1 MAGAFPACRDA
12 LPERR
17 RQCAG
22 CDHRWTRMSVVYFLL
37 LVSVLVVIHE
47 LGHFVAA
54 KLLGFKVLRF
64 SLGFGR
70 PLLRVSLGE
79 TDYQVGLI
87 PLGGYVRILGEDSG
101 DDIPVTDADRA
112 FHDKPLWQRL
122 AVVFAGPLS
131 NLLLPIIIYFALF
144 AGHSR
149 LPAAVVGD
157 VLAGGPAAAAG
168 IVPGDRVEA
177 VNGEPV
183 RYWEELEQ
191 AVKQSIGKELRLR
204 LRRGDKELEKY
215 IVPVDQVVRTR
226 DGRATRQGYI
236 GITRAPFLP
245 LVGVIDP
252 ASPAA
257 AAGLRTGDLIISI
270 DGDPVRSWAE
280 LTDRLASNSR
290 RTNMVYLRGA
300 AVPGLDQAKLLEAHF
315 ADLVPEIRVL
325 PSGGHEVY
333 TGLEPAEMFVARV
346 EPGTPAAEAGI
357 RPGDLITA
365 LDGEPVDHWML
376 LDQRLQSRPDR
387 TWVLTWERAVSAGG
401 GQVVTMSAQLRQAW
415 REERDEYGHTLER
428 LTFGAHSDFERGRGE
443 LIPIKSRVQYAA
455 GKAVERTGETIGA
468 MISGLAALLRGQ
480 APGESV
486 GGPLMMYRV
495 ASVSGHKGWDSFL
508 LMLALISVNLGLIN
522 LLPVPVLDGGYLV
535 VFAAEAVC
543 KRPLTS
549 EARARIQYIGLAVVG
564 IITILALRND
574 VVRYVLH

>member
-1 MAGAFPACRDA
+1 
-12 LPERR
+12 
-17 RQCAG
+17 
-22 CDHRWTRMSVVYFLL
+22 MSVVYFLL

-54 KLLGFKVLRF
+54 KLLDFKVLRF

-70 PLLRVSLGE
+70 PLFRVSLGE
-79 TDYQVGLI
+79 TDYQVGLL
-87 PLGGYVRILGEDSG
+87 PLGGYVRILGEDGG
-101 DDIPVTDADRA
+101 DDVSATDTGRA
-112 FHDKPLWQRL
+112 FQDKPLWQRL
-122 AVVFAGPLS
+122 VVVFAGPLS
-131 NLLLPIIIYFALF
+131 NLLLPIVIYFTLF

-157 VLAGGPAAAAG
+157 VLADGPAARAG
-168 IVPGDRVEA
+168 IAPGDRVEA

-183 RYWEELEQ
+183 HYWEELEQ
-191 AVKQSIGKELRLR
+191 AVKQSIGEELRMR
-204 LRRGDKELEKY
+204 LRRGDREFDKY

-257 AAGLRTGDLIISI
+257 AAGLGAGDLIISI
-270 DGDPVRSWAE
+270 DGDPVRNWAE
-280 LTDRLASNSR
+280 LTERIGGSARRSNL
-290 RTNMVYLRGA
+290 VYLRGA
-300 AVPGLDQAKLLEAHF
+300 AVPGLDQVKLLEAHF

-325 PSGGHEVY
+325 PSGGHEIY

-346 EPGTPAAEAGI
+346 EPGSPAAAAGL

-365 LDGEPVDHWML
+365 LDGEPVDHWMV
-376 LDQRLQSRPDR
+376 LDQRLQSRPEH
-387 TWVLTWERAVSAGG
+387 TWSVTWRRSVPGDGG
-401 GQVVTMSAQLRQAW
+401 RVVTMSAQLRQEW

-428 LTFGAHSDFERGRGE
+428 LAFGAHSDFERGRGQ
-443 LIPIKSRVQYAA
+443 LIPIKNRVQYAA

-468 MISGLAALLRGQ
+468 MFSGLAALLRGQ

-543 KRPLTS
+543 KRPLSS

-564 IITILALRND
+564 ILTILALRND
-574 VVRYVLH
+574 VIRYVLH